1 MGYRFEPEVSH
12 LQSLKKGVRNK
23 FLTPF
28 NSHLIRF
35 PITAII
41 ESEIFPNIRPQ
52 GERINKKVNP
62 FLNKRVR
69 QVCMPRSLARGR
81 ESRECVLEKTNNRKR
96 VLKKGKEKTDEGSS
110 VLLYFMTEE
119 GERE

>member
-1 MGYRFEPEVSH
+1 MGYRFEPMVSH
-12 LQSLKKGVRNK
+12 LQSLKVGVRNK
-23 FLTPF
+23 FLTPT

-41 ESEIFPNIRPQ
+41 ESEVSLVYRPLSL
-52 GERINKKVNP
+52 KKVNP
-62 FLNKRVR
+62 FLNRRVR
-69 QVCMPRSLARGR
+69 QNMRMSRSLAQGRGNMG
-81 ESRECVLEKTNNRKR
+81 VLDKTKNIKCT
-96 VLKKGKEKTDEGSS
+96 LGGKKGKEKTDEGSS

>member
-1 MGYRFEPEVSH
+1 MGYRFEPMVSH
-12 LQSLKKGVRNK
+12 LQSLKVGVRNK
-23 FLTPF
+23 FLTPT

-52 GERINKKVNP
+52 GERINKKFNP
-62 FLNKRVR
+62 FLNKKVR

-81 ESRECVLEKTNNRKR
+81 ENMKCVLEKDDK
-96 VLKKGKEKTDEGSS
+96 
-110 VLLYFMTEE
+110 
-119 GERE
+119 